1 MGTSISFG
9 EYEAEKISE
18 PWEKSRYRDL
28 YRSYYSQSIHMK
40 INTDNI
46 ELVHCITALTSL
58 ELNICYTDSEFDVH
72 INKAPRHCYLSA
84 LTIYMDNKG
93 QIIKGKKVITEF
105 MLTYERTTG
114 RHLLDASFQIKKKP
128 EECIDGEELH
138 HQVLKNKTLTFKTGK
153 IYVLD
158 KFHEYIAEASLCN
171 RRTDVNYT
179 NLKVTEDRDALNKR
193 LNLYGI
199 SLAAFGFVPGK
210 ATVITDT
217 AMKIL
222 GLALSVEPRF
232 NLAAYTYP
240 INGPVHLDEKTTLK
254 VYERESYNG
263 YISPQKLKK
272 QHLIEGD
279 VLKQLDNYG
288 LKNIIK

>member
-9 EYEAEKISE
+9 DYEPTRISE
-18 PWEKSRYRDL
+18 PWEKHQYRDL

-40 INTDNI
+40 INTNNI

-58 ELNICYTDSEFDVH
+58 ELDICYTDSEFDVH

-93 QIIKGKKVITEF
+93 QIIKGKKVLTEF
-105 MLTYERTTG
+105 MLAYDRTVG
-114 RHLLDASFQIKKKP
+114 RHLLDASFQIKKKS

-138 HQVLKNKTLTFKTGK
+138 HQVLKNKTLTFKTGR
-153 IYVLD
+153 IYILD
-158 KFHEYIAEASLCN
+158 KFHEYIAQASLCN

-193 LNLYGI
+193 LNLFGI

-210 ATVITDT
+210 ASVIADM

-232 NLAAYTYP
+232 NLAEYTYP
-240 INGPVHLDEKTTLK
+240 INGPVYLGGKTK
-254 VYERESYNG
+254 VENYKRENYNG
-263 YISPQKLKK
+263 YVSSQR
-272 QHLIEGD
+272 LILPTPNDEKDD
-279 VLKQLDNYG
+279 VLKRLEDYG
-288 LKNIIK
+288 LKV